1 MFCSSRM
8 TPERADLVH
17 PPPYPP
23 SPLARKKMRLSADE
37 AVATSIAPTDLIE
50 AFDDAHKGIAVVH
63 DTQVGHLASS
73 PLSNAWQF
81 DQQMT
86 PSASVSV
93 AARGS
98 TEITFEPSMSSSMQ
112 REALEALD
120 QSSHAYRMGL
130 VARNQADSETGETYA
145 RQLRRYEQWWIV
157 FQSSQLTAGLTHAM
171 IPVLPITAAK
181 VTKFLDIFI
190 HADFAQVKPGS
201 KETIPGTQVGY
212 AQIASVISALE
223 HWRSNHQHLYRDD
236 PDVQRPLRSDIR
248 IKMIEKSSR
257 QSELKQIETSQALKA
272 TGTSSDM
279 RSYNSYT
286 SEELQRCSMWCFKE
300 FSGIHC
306 IFVDM
311 RDRAM
316 LLTSAAMVFR
326 GDSAR
331 IVQWSDLFLSRL
343 VLHDVSVGYEVPV
356 LGILADNA
364 KHNKEGRVDEFG
376 MIQHRIVEIC
386 PIGAVAFY
394 LFTYFHVLSSAA
406 PNFTP
411 DFSNTNYGLYGRRE
425 WYEYYLFHASDI
437 RREMSYENHRQQIN
451 NIHLKNNISLTKATH
466 ATRNYGAQNTRANG
480 ASVDGT
486 KAMGGWS
493 DQGSYR
499 HCYDRSFPTDALLA
513 SAMFNARQP
522 SSYSLPRDVLEPP
535 AELMAAVFPWVER
548 EQNALNSR
556 SNIVTTAGQPDVGH
570 CKNATDLALQQ
581 FLRVLIWFRRV
592 LLQDAAIII
601 SRHGPDFSI
610 FHFPPFNTPAFRSFA
625 ADSSQTIT
633 NAESAAE
640 QAFRNVPAELAKGVR
655 WVSKAT
661 SPVQPANMP
670 GPLPAPVDLHNI
682 QLQLLSAAASTPAFT
697 ELSGSGGGGSS
708 SNQPIVSPALPLL
721 PSNSL
726 TPDAVDLRALKW
738 NSLVAKYGE
747 DRMRLHHCSWIN
759 GEWLPLYKY
768 QAVMQISDIWTEWTI
783 GLNGY
788 LPVRDLDE
796 GWGARWRRNN
806 AGQKTEAGRQK
817 KVVSLVTELSQ
828 KRNWTVTLALR
839 FIQTKY
845 EPQFRARAFCEYIQQ
860 KGGIGYR
867 AVVVASMSFP

>member
-1 MFCSSRM
+1 
-8 TPERADLVH
+8 A
-17 PPPYPP
+17 
-23 SPLARKKMRLSADE
+23 
-37 AVATSIAPTDLIE
+37 
-50 AFDDAHKGIAVVH
+50 
-63 DTQVGHLASS
+63 
-73 PLSNAWQF
+73 
-81 DQQMT
+81 
-86 PSASVSV
+86 
-93 AARGS
+93 
-98 TEITFEPSMSSSMQ
+98 
-112 REALEALD
+112 
-120 QSSHAYRMGL
+120 
-130 VARNQADSETGETYA
+130 
-145 RQLRRYEQWWIV
+145 
-157 FQSSQLTAGLTHAM
+157 
-171 IPVLPITAAK
+171 
-181 VTKFLDIFI
+181 
-190 HADFAQVKPGS
+190 
-201 KETIPGTQVGY
+201 
-212 AQIASVISALE
+212 
-223 HWRSNHQHLYRDD
+223 
-236 PDVQRPLRSDIR
+236 
-248 IKMIEKSSR
+248 
-257 QSELKQIETSQALKA
+257 
-272 TGTSSDM
+272 
-279 RSYNSYT
+279 
-286 SEELQRCSMWCFKE
+286 
-300 FSGIHC
+300 
-306 IFVDM
+306 
-311 RDRAM
+311 
-316 LLTSAAMVFR
+316 FR

-437 RREMSYENHRQQIN
+437 RREMSYENHRQRIN
-451 NIHLKNNISLTKATH
+451 NIHLKNNISLTKAMH

-499 HCYDRSFPTDALLA
+499 RCYDRSFPTDALLA

-556 SNIVTTAGQPDVGH
+556 SNIATTAGQPDVGH

-592 LLQDAAIII
+592 LLQDAAVII
-601 SRHGPDFSI
+601 SRHGPDFPI

-655 WVSKAT
+655 CALTEASLTRERERQASESRMLEMSSKLTRLEGMIELFFSSKSNQTKRSRGVSKAT

-738 NSLVAKYGE
+738 NSLIAKYGE

-806 AGQKTEAGRQK
+806 AGQKTEAGRRK
-817 KVVSLVTELSQ
+817 KVVSLVIELSQ

-845 EPQFRARAFCEYIQQ
+845 ELQFRARAFCEYIQQ
-860 KGGIGYR
+860 KGGIGYST
-867 AVVVASMSFP
+867 VVAASMSFP